1 MHRVPFTLPEV
12 GLREIKGFVYLNDG
26 YLVLRIQETLLG
38 IADSGEDVFKIE
50 PAALRGLRV
59 KHGWFRD
66 KLVVAPK
73 AMELLEAVPGEHV
86 TSVDLR
92 VARKYRNELE
102 DLVDAFRAMADAQP

>member
-12 GLREIKGFVYLNDG
+12 GLREVKGFVYLDDG
-26 YLVLRIQETLLG
+26 FLVLRIQETLLG

-50 PAALRGLRV
+50 PAALHDLHV
-59 KHGWFRD
+59 KRGWFRD

-73 AMELLEAVPGEHV
+73 TMELLEAVPGEHV

-92 VARKYRNELE
+92 VARKYREDLE
-102 DLVDAFRAMADAQP
+102 RLVDAFWTMADAKR